1 MKKRKFYILAFLIPL
16 VIFFLI
22 SLIAN
27 HIPFGEYIYN
37 YFDSYV
43 QYPAFLTETIRSIK
57 SGAFYTL
64 LGGFGTDFYNIRTLY
79 MNSPLNFLFL
89 LFKQENLYIFYTI
102 LIYLRIGLASITFGI
117 YLNSRYDDKYS
128 FKKLIFSIIYSLSS
142 FMIVNSQHIMWM
154 DSYILLPLIILGID
168 KILAG
173 KSAKTYIIFLS
184 LAILINYYIGY
195 MLCIFVLLYFLKQS
209 FILKNKNKKI
219 YLNFIISSILSAL
232 IGMIVILPAI
242 YTLTQGRAHTFSLT
256 SLFGFSKFSLFTIP
270 FNLLPASY
278 LVIDN
283 FLDGS
288 ALIYSSLAVVVLN
301 ILFYFNK
308 SFSKRERIA
317 NLVFTLFFFL
327 SFSFYL
333 IDFSWNLFQEPIW
346 YSHRYAF
353 VFVFFLLITAYES
366 FNHIKNVF
374 LSSKT
379 KIIIIISFVI
389 LTIASFSWK
398 TLGQNLPDYYVIY
411 LLVGLITFS
420 LYLLLY
426 NTKAQKLLLCLLLF
440 ELSLNTYTILKTNSF
455 VTLSEAKAN
464 LNKKDNYESFEDI
477 NKVRL
482 VNLNGNNDDSLLYGY
497 NGVSLFSS
505 IYNYELGEFLTNK
518 LGVFDN
524 INDINR
530 IDSYSYNPAIL
541 SLFGVKYIE
550 GKSDYYKEISYGFYE
565 NESVLPLAF
574 TISNSFKNID
584 LKDFEYFS
592 NIEKIYSELAK
603 EEVKL
608 FYDIDLISQNKNKDE
623 GKIEFKVLNDGLL
636 YISANNDLKY
646 FNGRKNIRKTY
657 NEYEITINSSK
668 YKKPK
673 NFDNNIKVS
682 KGDIVKIEFKFNIKE
697 IDYNNIKIFDEN
709 EFNRVMKL
717 IKEEISSLEMVSS
730 KDVLEGTIVVNQDSL
745 LFLSIPYGKGF
756 KIYVDEELINYEKL
770 LDSFIGVD
778 LESGEH
784 KVVVKYVTPYFKEG
798 LLLSLLGVCI
808 SVIYLCK
815 ENKYML
821 L

>member
-57 SGAFYTL
+57 SGSFYTL

-79 MNSPLNFLFL
+79 MNSPLNILFL

-102 LIYLRIGLASITFGI
+102 LIYLRIGLASITFGV
-117 YLNSRYDDKYS
+117 YLNSRDDNKYS

-195 MLCIFVLLYFLKQS
+195 MLCIFVLLYFIKES

-219 YLNFIISSILSAL
+219 YLNFIISSIFSAL
-232 IGMIVILPAI
+232 IGMVVILPAL
-242 YTLTQGRAHTFSLT
+242 YSLLSGRGHTFSLT
-256 SLFGFSKFSLFTIP
+256 SLFGYSKFSLFTIP
-270 FNLLPASY
+270 FNLSPASY

-288 ALIYSSLAVVVLN
+288 ALIYCSLAVVVLN

-308 SFSKRERIA
+308 SLSKRERIT
-317 NLVFTLFFFL
+317 NLVFTLFFVL

-353 VFVFFLLITAYES
+353 VFAFFLLTIAYES
-366 FNHIKNVF
+366 MGKIDKVNV
-374 LSSKT
+374 SSKT
-379 KIIIIISFVI
+379 KIAIIIVFV
-389 LTIASFSWK
+389 LFTIGSFSWK
-398 TLGQNLPDYYVIY
+398 FLGQHLPDYYVIY
-411 LLVGLITFS
+411 LLIGLITFS

-426 NTKAQKLLLCLLLF
+426 NTKAQKLLLCLLLL
-440 ELSLNTYTILKTNSF
+440 EVSLNTYEILKTNSF

-464 LNKKDNYESFEDI
+464 LKKKDNYESFEDI

-524 INDINR
+524 TNDINR

-541 SLFGVKYIE
+541 SLFGVKYME
-550 GKSDYYKEISYGFYE
+550 GQSDYYKEISYGFYE
-565 NESVLPLAF
+565 NENVLPLIF
-574 TISNSFKNID
+574 TVPKSFKKLELVD
-584 LKDFEYFS
+584 LAYFS
-592 NIEKIYSELAK
+592 NIEKIYSVLAQ

-608 FYDIDLISQNKNKDE
+608 FYDINPISQNKNKNE
-623 GKIEFKVLNDGLL
+623 GKIEFKVLHDGLL
-636 YISANNDLKY
+636 YINANNNLKY
-646 FNGRKNIRKTY
+646 YNGRKNTRKTY
-657 NEYEITINSSK
+657 NEYEIIINGDK

-673 NFDNNIKVS
+673 DFDNNIKVS
-682 KGDIVKIEFKFNIKE
+682 KGDIIILEFIFNTKE
-697 IDYNNIKIFDEN
+697 IDYNMIKVFDN
-709 EFNRVMKL
+709 EEFARIVKK
-717 IKEEISSLEMVSS
+717 IKKEISSLEIISS
-730 KDVLEGTIVVNQDSL
+730 KDVLEGNIAVNKDTL

-756 KIYVDEELINYEKL
+756 KIYVDDKIVSYERL
-770 LDSFIGVD
+770 LDSFIGID
-778 LESGEH
+778 LESGKH
-784 KVVVKYVTPYFKEG
+784 KVVVKYITPYFKEG
-798 LLLSLLGVCI
+798 LVLSIVGVI
-808 SVIYLCK
+808 VSIIYLCK

>member
-1 MKKRKFYILAFLIPL
+1 MKKKRFYLLAFLIPL
-16 VIFFLI
+16 VIFFII
-22 SLIAN
+22 SMIAN

-43 QYPAFLTETIRSIK
+43 QYPTFLTETIRSIK
-57 SGAFYTL
+57 SGSFYTL

-79 MNSPLNFLFL
+79 MNSPLNILFI
-89 LFKQENLYIFYTI
+89 LFKQKNLYIFYTI
-102 LIYLRIGLASITFGI
+102 LIYLRIGLASITFDV
-117 YLNSRYDDKYS
+117 YLNSRDDNKYS

-154 DSYILLPLIILGID
+154 DSYILLPLIILGVD

-173 KSAKTYIIFLS
+173 KSAKTYIVFLS

-195 MLCIFVLLYFLKQS
+195 MLCIFILLYFLKQS

-232 IGMIVILPAI
+232 IGMVVILPAI
-242 YTLTQGRAHTFSLT
+242 YTLTQGRAHTFSLA
-256 SLFGFSKFSLFTIP
+256 SLFGYSKFSLFTIP
-270 FNLLPASY
+270 FNLSPASY

-288 ALIYSSLAVVVLN
+288 ALIYCSLAVVVLN

-308 SFSKRERIA
+308 SLSKRERIT
-317 NLVFTLFFFL
+317 NLVFTLFFVL
-327 SFSFYL
+327 SFSVYL

-353 VFVFFLLITAYES
+353 VFVFFLLTIAYE
-366 FNHIKNVF
+366 NIEKIDKVNI
-374 LSSKT
+374 SSKI
-379 KIIIIISFVI
+379 KIIIIIVFVL
-389 LTIASFSWK
+389 LTIGSFSWK
-398 TLGQNLPDYYVIY
+398 FLGQHLPDYYVIY
-411 LLVGLITFS
+411 LLIGLITFS

-426 NTKAQKLLLCLLLF
+426 NTKTRKLLLCLLLF
-440 ELSLNTYTILKTNSF
+440 EVSLNTYEILKTNSF

-524 INDINR
+524 TNDINR

-541 SLFGVKYIE
+541 SLFGVKYME
-550 GKSDYYKEISYGFYE
+550 GQSDYYKEISYGFYE
-565 NESVLPLAF
+565 NENVLPLNF
-574 TISNSFKNID
+574 TVPKSFKNIE
-584 LKDFEYFS
+584 LKDLEYFS
-592 NIEKIYSELAK
+592 NIEKIYSVLAK

-608 FYDIDLISQNKNKDE
+608 FYDINPISQNKNKNE
-623 GKIEFKVLNDGLL
+623 GKIEFKVLHDGLL
-636 YISANNDLKY
+636 YINANNNLKY
-646 FNGRKNIRKTY
+646 YNGRKNTRKTY
-657 NEYEITINSSK
+657 NEYEIIINGNK

-673 NFDNNIKVS
+673 DFDNNIKVS
-682 KGDIVKIEFKFNIKE
+682 KGDIITLEFIFNTKE
-697 IDYNNIKIFDEN
+697 IDYNMIKVFDN
-709 EFNRVMKL
+709 EEFEKIIKK

-730 KDVLEGTIVVNQDSL
+730 KDVLEGNIAVNEDSL

-756 KIYVDEELINYEKL
+756 KIYVDNKIVSYERL
-770 LDSFIGVD
+770 LDSFIGID
-778 LESGEH
+778 LESGKH
-784 KVVVKYVTPYFKEG
+784 KVVVKYITPYFKEG
-798 LLLSLLGVCI
+798 LVLSIVGVI
-808 SVIYLCK
+808 VSIIYLCK